1 MGETTEMMQIRDI
14 REHVKIAR
22 KIIMK
27 NGKKLTRNQ
36 ATMIKSNGLNP
47 EDWLVVKNLNDRME
61 IVNRETGNKKV
72 IYK

>member
-1 MGETTEMMQIRDI
+1 MRKIRDI
-14 REHVKIAR
+14 RGDAKIAR

-36 ATMIKSNGLNP
+36 AKMLKNNGLNP
-47 EDWLVVKNLNDRME
+47 DNWLIVKNLNDRME
-61 IVNRETGNKKV
+61 IVHREKGSKRV